1 MKRVLVLDANQR
13 AALAIT
19 RSLGKHG
26 FHVVTADTVPE
37 TLSGASRHSS
47 IAVTYPS
54 PHTAPSEFLS
64 RVCEIVLQHNID
76 IALPVTDVTTFLLAK
91 NSTTIPC
98 ALPCPSFESYELLS
112 NKYRLFQF
120 AIKLGLPVPH
130 TIFLEKGSQAAEHGN
145 DLTFPLVVKP
155 FRSKILENGSFIS
168 TSVIVVNDRDELL
181 RHLAHTPYLQQYPL
195 MLQEYIIG
203 DGQGLFGLYHNGVPV
218 TFFSH
223 KRIREKPP
231 SGGVSVLSESVAP
244 APRMLDAAKKLLD
257 AAQWHGVAMV
267 EFKVAADGTPY
278 LMEVNGRFW
287 GSLQLAIDAGVDFP
301 YLACQLT
308 SAQSVSAPS
317 SYRIGVRSRWLLG
330 DLDRLYLVL
339 KGGQS
344 AMGKLWATLQF
355 LNFLAPSTRSEINRL
370 SDPMPFFFELK
381 HYLRELLNRSA
392 KNQI

>member
-13 AALAIT
+13 AALAVT

-26 FHVVTADTVPE
+26 FYVVTADTVPD
-37 TLSGASRHSS
+37 TLSGASRHASN
-47 IAVTYPS
+47 AVTYPS
-54 PHTAPSEFLS
+54 PHTAPSAFLT
-64 RVCEIVLQHNID
+64 RVSEIVLQQSID
-76 IALPVTDVTTFLLAK
+76 IVLPVTDITTFLLAK
-91 NSTTIPC
+91 NSTAIPC

-112 NKYRLFQF
+112 NKYLLFQL
-120 AIKLGLPVPH
+120 AIKLGLSVPR
-130 TIFLEKGSQAAEHGN
+130 TIFLEKGTQATEIGN
-145 DLTFPLVVKP
+145 DIPFPLVVKP
-155 FRSKILENGSFIS
+155 FRSKILENDNFIS

-203 DGQGLFGLYHNGVPV
+203 EGQGLFGLYKHGVPV
-218 TFFSH
+218 AFFSH

-231 SGGVSVLSESVAP
+231 TGGVSVLSESVSL

-308 SAQSVSAPS
+308 CAQSVIAPS

-339 KGGQS
+339 KGNQS
-344 AMGKLWATLQF
+344 AIVKLWATLQF
-355 LNFLAPSTRSEINRL
+355 LNFLVPNTYSEINRF

-381 HYLRELLNRSA
+381 HYLKGLLARSA
-392 KNQI
+392 KSHV